1 MEEDAAGG
9 LILGG
14 VVEED
19 ATGELLPIGVN
30 VDVEMPPPAPVLVDS
45 DVLADGVEETGTP
58 SGSDVLVGGVEDG
71 FAPNESDVLTSGEEE
86 RLVPEEDIPWL
97 LESGV
102 VVLCT
107 VVVANA
113 VAEDVGVAHWYVD

>member
-1 MEEDAAGG
+1 MEEDAAGA

-19 ATGELLPIGVN
+19 ATGELLPIGVI

-45 DVLADGVEETGTP
+45 DVLADGVEETVTP
-58 SGSDVLVGGVEDG
+58 SESDVLVGGVEDG
-71 FAPNESDVLTSGEEE
+71 FAPNESDVLTSGEE

-113 VAEDVGVAHWYVD
+113 VVEDVGVAHWYVD